1 MIQNFNRYLDDN
13 QLNGPI
19 PTELGNLTQLNLL

>member
-1 MIQNFNRYLDDN
+1 LNRGLYNN

-19 PTELGNLTQLNLL
+19 PTELGNLTQLQAL